1 MNLEQLK
8 IISAGAGSGKTYR
21 LTEEM
26 VTLLKA
32 GSVRPS
38 GIIATTFTR
47 KAAAELQERV
57 RVKLLKEGLTQ
68 QADELTNALIGTVH
82 GLGVKLL
89 RRFAFEAG
97 VSPQVDILPDGEQQ
111 QMFNQALA
119 ATLSLERIEEMD
131 DLSDRLGL
139 TKRTGFF
146 DWRKEV
152 RGLVDVARANDF
164 SLSDLQTSKEKSWS
178 SFAHFLPETHHLSES
193 AAYEQLNTC
202 LEETIRDLDQGED
215 HTKTTASATD
225 KLRATKRELKLRG
238 RLHWYQWAAIGKLN
252 VGAKSRE
259 VAAPLQTMAWEHSS
273 LPAFQQDIKRFID
286 QLFDTAID
294 ALKEYDDYKKRR
306 GLIDYTDM
314 EVLVSRLL
322 DKPPVR
328 AVLKDELDLLMVD
341 EFQDTNPIQL
351 EVFLKLSQLATHSV
365 WVGDP
370 KQSIYGFRGA
380 EPRLMEAIIRA
391 AGGIKIDNVL
401 TRSWRSRADLVYMV
415 NDLFCKAFPTIP
427 TEQVAL
433 EPVRVPE
440 GNDFCPAEPIQAED
454 AIIHWHFTAEGDRRT
469 PPANPWMEEC
479 LARSLQEWLAAGVL
493 IQPKGSKDFR
503 KATAGDVAVL
513 CRSNAACN
521 TVAEALHRAGMKAA
535 IARAGLLNT
544 AEARLVLACLKY
556 ILHQDDSLSVAEIQI
571 LSGQKQLDEL
581 VKERLEYL
589 KENEDVPYFKRPA
602 WAAGD
607 QYISTLD
614 FIRSDL
620 VEASSAEIL
629 NQVLETLDLRRCV
642 VRWGNSEQRL
652 SNIDRLRQ
660 LALEYETNCN
670 NTQTAAS
677 LGGFLLWLNRLAAD
691 EQDMQ
696 GANEDP
702 LAVNVLTYH
711 RSKGLEWPVVICHD
725 LEQNLR
731 ADLWGVDLVAEQEEV
746 DLTQVLKG
754 RWLRYWVNPYSDQQ
768 AKTPLLE
775 AMEESPQQAQK
786 RSQALAEEARLLY
799 VGLTRARD
807 YLILPSRQNKPTKW
821 LNRVYSQGDESIPV
835 LDPNTHETPWSWAG
849 HHLNKQTLVAVHPTQ
864 FPVAESSLQSVPF
877 LQKVSGAVQHPDYNL
892 LPQELKQVQ
901 GRSTKVGQEHQ
912 YFLPNTD
919 TELEADRLAAVQAL
933 YLRAALYITD
943 AEERASLAKAICE
956 RYDFPGDFDP
966 RQLVAQADAWQN
978 WLEQQ
983 FPQANFQQLLPIR
996 FYEHGQ
1002 AYAYSL
1008 DLLLQTDTTLAFCQN
1023 QLYTG
1028 SNYNT
1033 IAENTALALMAASVA
1048 WQEAGQE
1055 AVDSFWVHFVGL
1067 GKVVEV
1073 K

>member
-26 VTLLKA
+26 VALLKA
-32 GSVRPS
+32 GNVRPS

-131 DLSDRLGL
+131 ELSDRLGL

-152 RGLVDVARANDF
+152 RTIVDIARANDF
-164 SLSDLQTSKEKSWS
+164 SLLDIQNSKEKSWV
-178 SFAHFLPETHHLSES
+178 SFADFLPETGQLSEEE
-193 AAYEQLNTC
+193 AYTQLSNS
-202 LEETIRDLDQGED
+202 LDDTIRELEQGDD
-215 HTKTTASATD
+215 HTKTTSSATD
-225 KLRATKRELKLRG
+225 KLKAFRRELQLRG
-238 RLHWYQWAAIGKLN
+238 RLHWYQWAAIGKLK

-259 VAAPLQTMAWEHSS
+259 LVTSLKTLVWEHSS
-273 LPAFQQDIKRFID
+273 LPAFQHDIKRFID

-294 ALKEYDDYKKRR
+294 ALQEYDEYKKRR

-322 DKPPVR
+322 DQASVK
-328 AVLKDELDLLMVD
+328 AVLADELDLLMVD

-351 EVFLKLSQLATHSV
+351 EVFLKLSQLATFSV

-380 EPRLMEAIIRA
+380 EPRLMEAIIQA
-391 AGGIKIDNVL
+391 AGGIKAENVQ

-415 NDLFCKAFPTIP
+415 NDLFCKAFPDLPEAQI
-427 TEQVAL
+427 AL
-433 EPVRVPE
+433 EPVRIPE
-440 GNDFCPAEPIQAED
+440 GNDFCPAEPIQSED
-454 AIIHWHFTAEGDRRT
+454 AIIHWHFTAEGERRT
-469 PPANPWMEEC
+469 PPAKPWMENC
-479 LARSLQEWLAAGVL
+479 LARSIKELLEAGVT
-493 IQPKGSKDFR
+493 IQPKGSDNFR
-503 KATAGDVAVL
+503 KAAAGDVAIL

-535 IARAGLLNT
+535 IARAGLLFT

-556 ILHQDDSLSVAEIQI
+556 ILHQDDSLSVAEIQV
-571 LSGQKQLDEL
+571 LSGHKQLDEL
-581 VKERLEYL
+581 VKDRLDYL
-589 KENEDVPYFKRPA
+589 QQNKEVPFFKRPS

-607 QYISTLD
+607 RYINKLD
-614 FIRSDL
+614 IIRNELS
-620 VEASSAEIL
+620 EASSAEIL
-629 NQVLETLDLRRCV
+629 NQVLESLDLRRCI

-660 LALEYETNCN
+660 LALEYEANCN

-691 EQDMQ
+691 EQDTQ

-711 RSKGLEWPVVICHD
+711 RSKGLEWPIVVCHD

-754 RWLRYWVNPYSDQQ
+754 RWLRYWVNPYADQQ
-768 AKTPLLE
+768 GKTPLLE
-775 AMEESPQQAQK
+775 AMGESSQQIKK
-786 RSQALAEEARLLY
+786 RSQALAEEARLMY

-807 YLILPSRQNKPTKW
+807 YIILPSRQNKPTKW
-821 LNRVYSQGDESIPV
+821 LNRVFSQGDESIPV
-835 LDPNTHETPWSWAG
+835 LDPNTHETPWSWEG
-849 HHLNKQTLVAVHPTQ
+849 RHLNKQTAVSVNPTQ
-864 FPVAESSLQSVPF
+864 FPVAEEQLAAVPF
-877 LQKVSGAVQHPDYNL
+877 LNKVSGPQPHPDYLL
-892 LPQELKQVQ
+892 LPQELHQVQ
-901 GRSTKVGQEHQ
+901 GRTSSVINTEQ
-912 YFLPNTD
+912 YYSIEPSG
-919 TELEADRLAAVQAL
+919 ELEADLLTEVIAR
-933 YLRAALYITD
+933 YLRAAIYIKEE
-943 AEERASLAKAICE
+943 AERQELAKAICE
-956 RYDFPGDFDP
+956 RYDLPTSFNPLL
-966 RQLVAQADAWQN
+966 LVEQSNAWDN
-978 WLEQQ
+978 WLSANY
-983 FPQANFQQLLPIR
+983 PQANYQQLMPINLYHNGR
-996 FYEHGQ
+996 S
-1002 AYAYSL
+1002 YAYTL
-1008 DLLLQTDTTLAFCQN
+1008 DVLIQTDTQLAFCQF
-1023 QLYTG
+1023 QSYTG
-1028 SNYNT
+1028 SNVNT
-1033 IAENTALALMAASVA
+1033 VAENTALELFAAAAS
-1048 WQEAGQE
+1048 WEEAGQTPI
-1055 AVDSFWVHFVGL
+1055 DRYWVHFVGL

-1073 K
+1073 G